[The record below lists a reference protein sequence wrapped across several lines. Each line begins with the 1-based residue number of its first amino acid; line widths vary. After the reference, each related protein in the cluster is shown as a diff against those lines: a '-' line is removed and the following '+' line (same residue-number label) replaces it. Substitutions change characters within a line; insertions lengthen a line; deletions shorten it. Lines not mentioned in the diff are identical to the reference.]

1 MVRRRR
7 AGAATVATITKLA
20 ALILAGVAFA
30 APAWADQIADML
42 APQIVYMEACE
53 GIAPPPSRHH

>member
-1 MVRRRR
+1 M
-7 AGAATVATITKLA
+7 ATITKLA